1 MLRLWSRGEIY
12 WFDSFGLFICCYID
26 IDRIYL
32 YFYKICYFDKDWICI
47 CLYFENKKKFIYR
60 FEFLWFIN
68 FLYVII
74 YVKFLLFCNVKI
86 MCGDFFWYEC
96 VFIKFIVLVFL
107 VIGIFI
113 CVGFVGVEVNIVLLI
128 WKIDIFVDI
137 CEKIVYFDKW
147 NFFMFKKI

>member
-1 MLRLWSRGEIY
+1 
-12 WFDSFGLFICCYID
+12 
-26 IDRIYL
+26 
-32 YFYKICYFDKDWICI
+32 
-47 CLYFENKKKFIYR
+47 
-60 FEFLWFIN
+60 
-68 FLYVII
+68 
-74 YVKFLLFCNVKI
+74 

-137 CEKIVYFDKW
+137 CEKKFVYFDNFILCW
-147 NFFMFKKI
+147 NIFICF